1 MESAAATH
9 RRRWSQAEKDM
20 CAAGVKKYGA
30 FNHRRIA
37 QLVGTRSKAQVRTYL
52 YAAGYRK
59 LGAGYTTVA
68 AAAREAADLAGS
80 EAPVT
85 APAAT
90 EPATARSRPDEEAPS
105 EATDDRSRRLGNRA
119 ADEGDPR
126 PVLERRRA
134 RRGRL
139 DAAAA
144 KGFDRAFARQLA
156 ARFEATEITSVNV
169 VHGHGTV
176 ARRLLLRGEVFV
188 DPCASYIEGAPPAS
202 DDRAVAY
209 NDAHFRL
216 RTDTRA
222 APSYYLNEARDR
234 EPNVE
239 WRVIDLGRPA
249 LGVVVSRRPPRSAR
263 VLRGAGLTCPRLVL
277 PAREERPPFGIV
289 GPVALRAQGV
299 DFFELSLLRP
309 RLRVA
314 IGIFFQRG
322 PGGAVATI

>member
-1 MESAAATH
+1 METTPSEPPAAVAATH

-90 EPATARSRPDEEAPS
+90 EPATAHEAAPTKKRRVKQQTIGPGTPES
-105 EATDDRSRRLGNRA
+105 PTRATHVPFWSAAELA
-119 ADEGDPR
+119 ADGWTPPQR
-126 PVLERRRA
+126 KA
-134 RRGRL
+134 
-139 DAAAA
+139 
-144 KGFDRAFARQLA
+144 FDRAFARQLA
-156 ARFEATEITSVNV
+156 LRFDATEITSVDV

-188 DPCASYIEGAPPAS
+188 DPCAAFIPEAPPAS
-202 DDRAVAY
+202 DDRAVRY
-209 NDAHFRL
+209 EDAHFRL
-216 RTDTRA
+216 RSDTRA
-222 APSYYLNEARDR
+222 APSYYLNEARSC

-249 LGVVVSRRPPRSAR
+249 LGFV
-263 VLRGAGLTCPRLVL
+263 VLRDIRKG
-277 PAREERPPFGIV
+277 EE
-289 GPVALRAQGV
+289 
-299 DFFELSLLRP
+299 LLLFYEAP
-309 RLRVA
+309 D
-314 IGIFFQRG
+314 
-322 PGGAVATI
+322 

>member
-1 MESAAATH
+1 METTPSEPPAAVATTH
-9 RRRWSQAEKDM
+9 RRRWSQAEKDV
-20 CAAGVKKYGA
+20 CAAGVKKFGA

-90 EPATARSRPDEEAPS
+90 EPATAQQAAPTKKRRVKQQTIGPGAPT
-105 EATDDRSRRLGNRA
+105 ATSGTESPTRATHVPFWSAAELA
-119 ADEGDPR
+119 ADDWTPPQR
-126 PVLERRRA
+126 KAFERAFSSKMAA
-134 RRGRL
+134 R
-139 DAAAA
+139 AAAA
-144 KGFDRAFARQLA
+144 D
-156 ARFEATEITSVNV
+156 ITSNNV

-176 ARRLLLRGEVFV
+176 TRRLLLRGEVFV
-188 DPCASYIEGAPPAS
+188 DPCAAFIPEAPPAN
-202 DDRAVAY
+202 DDRAVLY

-234 EPNVE
+234 QPNVE

-249 LGVVVSRRPPRSAR
+249 LGII
-263 VLRGAGLTCPRLVL
+263 VLRDIPEK
-277 PAREERPPFGIV
+277 EE
-289 GPVALRAQGV
+289 
-299 DFFELSLLRP
+299 LLLFYEAP
-309 RLRVA
+309 D
-314 IGIFFQRG
+314 
-322 PGGAVATI
+322 